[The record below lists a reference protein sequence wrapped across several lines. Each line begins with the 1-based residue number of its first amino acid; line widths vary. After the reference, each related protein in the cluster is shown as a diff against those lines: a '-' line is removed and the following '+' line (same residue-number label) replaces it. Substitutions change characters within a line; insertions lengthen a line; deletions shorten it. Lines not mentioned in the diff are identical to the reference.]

1 MSETTRVPP
10 DHIGWLLHRASTVW
24 SHRFAHAMAKAGFPW
39 YAEARGALLRHL
51 AAEPVSQSE
60 IAARA
65 GLTKQAV
72 QQHLDA
78 LVEDGIV
85 ERLPDPKDARR
96 RRVRLTSAGLAALAE
111 GDRIK
116 ARIEAQ
122 DAARIGPARLEAL
135 RRDLV
140 TLAQDA

>member
-1 MSETTRVPP
+1 MSETARVPP
-10 DHIGWLLHRASTVW
+10 DHLGWLLHRASAAW
-24 SHRFAHAMAKAGFPW
+24 KRRFAARMVEAGHPW

-51 AAEPVSQSE
+51 GPQPVSQAE

-78 LVEDGIV
+78 LAADGIV
-85 ERLPDPKDARR
+85 ERIPDPDDARR
-96 RRVRLTSAGLAALAE
+96 RRVRLTRAGLAALAA

-116 ARIEAQ
+116 ARLDAE
-122 DAARIGPARLEAL
+122 DAARLGEARYAAL
-135 RRDLV
+135 RQGLV
-140 TLAQDA
+140 ALAREP

>member
-1 MSETTRVPP
+1 MRKTERVAP
-10 DHIGWLLHRASTVW
+10 DHVGWLLHRASAAW
-24 SHRFAHAMAKAGFPW
+24 KRRFAAQMVAAGYPW

-51 AAEPVSQSE
+51 GPQPVSQAD
-60 IAARA
+60 IAARS

-78 LVEDGIV
+78 LAADGIV
-85 ERLPDPKDARR
+85 ARIPDPDDSRR
-96 RRVRLTSAGLAALAE
+96 RRVRLTPAGLAALEA

-122 DAARIGPARLEAL
+122 DAARLGRARYAAL
-135 RRDLV
+135 RRALSV
-140 TLAQDA
+140 LADDP